1 MFSCK
6 QNYIF
11 SRPWILIANVVWDMT
26 SCTAVDKPLLK
37 ILALKMYAAH
47 FTEMFA
53 LTHQNTR
60 HNIPEESNF
69 NFKFNLVLAS
79 GG

>member
-1 MFSCK
+1 
-6 QNYIF
+6 
-11 SRPWILIANVVWDMT
+11 MT